1 MKKRNTAL
9 LVTGFLVLAI
19 IELFLLYSIFIFDKY
34 VNSEAHLILLFSN
47 VVLIN
52 RLFFN
57 FKEKKVYI
65 MMRYTSEILF
75 LISLYLFF
83 LNSANDFDIIQILMS
98 PSMIVQSCGGFLAFF
113 GNMSRNKETKQI

>member
-9 LVTGFLVLAI
+9 LVTGFIVLAI

-34 VNSEAHLILLFSN
+34 ANSEAYLILLFSN
-47 VVLIN
+47 IVLIN

-57 FKEKKVYI
+57 FKEKKIYI
-65 MMRYTSEILF
+65 MMRYASEILF

-98 PSMIVQSCGGFLAFF
+98 PSMIVQSYGTFLAFF
-113 GNMSRNKETKQI
+113 GNMSRNKETKQ

>member
-9 LVTGFLVLAI
+9 LVTGFIVLAS

-34 VNSEAHLILLFSN
+34 ANSEAHLILLFSN
-47 VVLIN
+47 IVLIN

-65 MMRYTSEILF
+65 MMRYASEILL

-98 PSMIVQSCGGFLAFF
+98 PSMIVQSYGTFLAFF
-113 GNMSRNKETKQI
+113 GNMSRNKET